1 MKPLRLIPL
10 LAAAG
15 MTAAAA
21 HADCWTSVPEGS
33 NVSFSASQA
42 GAALQGTFHKYDA
55 QLCLDKSGGSLHV
68 SVQTGSVDTQLAELD
83 EALRGAD
90 FFDTARW
97 PAAVFQSDAI
107 KPLGSG
113 KYQLS
118 GKLTIRDQTRD
129 VTLPFSWTVQVD
141 GKSARLEGQL
151 RLKRLDYQVGQGQW
165 ADTHWV
171 GDPVDLTFAV
181 VFRPAAPAPGG
192 KG

>member
-1 MKPLRLIPL
+1 MKSFHLVPL
-10 LAAAG
+10 LAAVS
-15 MTAAAA
+15 MTAPAA

-33 NVSFSASQA
+33 SVSFIASQA

-55 QLCLDKSGGSLHV
+55 QLCLDKNGGWLHV
-68 SVQTGSVDTQLAELD
+68 SVQTGSVDTQLQELD

-90 FFDTARW
+90 FFDATRW
-97 PAAVFQSDAI
+97 PAAVFQSDAV

-113 KYQLS
+113 RYQLS

-129 VTLPFSWTVQVD
+129 VTLPFSWTIQAD
-141 GKSARLEGQL
+141 SKSARLEGQL

-181 VFRPAAPAPGG
+181 IFKPAALTPAD
-192 KG
+192 KD

>member
-1 MKPLRLIPL
+1 MKSLRLVPL

-33 NVSFSASQA
+33 SVSFSASQA

-55 QLCLDKSGGSLHV
+55 QLCLDRNGGSLHV
-68 SVQTGSVDTQLAELD
+68 SVQTGSVDTQLPELD
-83 EALRGAD
+83 EALRGTD

-118 GKLTIRDQTRD
+118 GKLTIRDQTRS
-129 VTLPFSWTVQVD
+129 VALPFSW
-141 GKSARLEGQL
+141 
-151 RLKRLDYQVGQGQW
+151 
-165 ADTHWV
+165 
-171 GDPVDLTFAV
+171 
-181 VFRPAAPAPGG
+181 
-192 KG
+192 

>member
-1 MKPLRLIPL
+1 MKPLCLVPL

-15 MTAAAA
+15 MTAATA

-33 NVSFSASQA
+33 SVTFNASQA
-42 GAALQGTFHKYDA
+42 GSAMQGTFHKYDA

-68 SVQTGSVDTQLAELD
+68 SVQTGSVDTQLPELD
-83 EALRGAD
+83 EALRGTD
-90 FFDTARW
+90 FFDVTRW
-97 PAAVFQSDAI
+97 PAAVFQSDAL
-107 KPLGSG
+107 KPLGNG
-113 KYQLS
+113 RYQLS

-129 VTLPFSWTVQVD
+129 VVLPFTWTVQGE

-151 RLKRLDYQVGQGQW
+151 RIKRLDYQVGQGQW

-181 VFRPAAPAPGG
+181 IFRPAAPAPGG